1 MSSALDLDHPPPT
14 KKFFDRR
21 QSFKDI
27 QGAISKMNPKVVKT
41 VIESGKRP
49 LTSSSV
55 LQLGLRSP
63 SLPLSMPAT
72 APLTIFYD
80 GMVSTF
86 DVSPS
91 EAETVMKFALGEG
104 LTSQKL
110 HTLDQGVRLFG
121 YEEKLE
127 FDDSCTDLPIARKK
141 SLQRFLKKRKGR
153 MSLVN

>member
-110 HTLDQGVRLFG
+110 HTLDQ
-121 YEEKLE
+121 EKLE